1 MNANLSLIRELQS
14 ADTRIAEL
22 KREISRLPKHI
33 AEIEQKLESHKKA
46 LAADQAALEENRKAR
61 RLMESEIAGLEQKL
75 SHIRVQMGE
84 AKTNEVFRAFQ
95 KEIKFG
101 EDGIRKVE
109 DRILDKMVEAETIE
123 GNVARAGQ
131 ELKIENEAVAR
142 EITETKAR
150 VTKDKD
156 ELVLTQKKREALA
169 SSITPDVLKIYERVH
184 KMRGGNAVAEVSN
197 DCCLVCNVVMRP
209 HVSQRLRQGEE
220 LLTCESC
227 GRILYYPPLDSPP
240 VEDPAGESSIAAS

>member
-1 MNANLSLIRELQS
+1 MIWDLQS
-14 ADTRIAEL
+14 VDTRIAEL
-22 KREISRLPKHI
+22 KLEIARLPKHI
-33 AEIEQKLESHKKA
+33 AEIERKLESHKQA
-46 LAADQAALEENRKAR
+46 LAADQAALEQNRKKR

-95 KEIKFG
+95 KETKFG
-101 EDGIRKVE
+101 EDGIGKVE
-109 DRILDKMVEAETIE
+109 DRILDKMIEAETIE
-123 GNVARAGQ
+123 QNIAKAEQ
-131 ELKIENEAVAR
+131 ALKIESEAVAK

-150 VTKDKD
+150 FAKDED
-156 ELVLTQKKREALA
+156 ELVLDQKKRDASA
-169 SSITPDVLKIYERVH
+169 SSVTPDVLKTYERVR
-184 KMRGGNAVAEVSN
+184 KLRGNAVAEVSG

-220 LLTCESC
+220 ILTCESC

-240 VEDPAGESSIAAS
+240 VEDPAGENSLAAS

>member
-1 MNANLSLIRELQS
+1 MNADLRLIRDLQS
-14 ADTRIAEL
+14 VDTRIAEL
-22 KREISRLPKHI
+22 KREIASLPKHF
-33 AEIEQKLESHKKA
+33 AEIERKLESHKQA
-46 LAADQAALEENRKAR
+46 LAADQAALEQNRKER
-61 RLMESEIAGLEQKL
+61 RLREGETASFEQKL

-84 AKTNEVFRAFQ
+84 AKTNEVYRAFQ

-109 DRILDKMVEAETIE
+109 DRILDKMIEAETIE
-123 GNVARAGQ
+123 RNIAKAEQ
-131 ELKIENEAVAR
+131 ALTIESEAIFK

-150 VTKDKD
+150 FAKDED
-156 ELVLTQKKREALA
+156 ELVLAQKKREALA
-169 SSITPDVLKIYERVH
+169 SSITPDVLKIYERVRQTH
-184 KMRGGNAVAEVSN
+184 GNAVAEVSN

-240 VEDPAGESSIAAS
+240 VEDPAGGSNLAAS

>member
-1 MNANLSLIRELQS
+1 MNANLSLIRDLQS
-14 ADTRIAEL
+14 VDTRIAEL
-22 KREISRLPKHI
+22 QREIARLPKYV

-61 RLMESEIAGLEQKL
+61 RLMEGEISIQQQKL

-101 EDGIRKVE
+101 EDSVRKVE

-123 GNVARAGQ
+123 QNVAKA
-131 ELKIENEAVAR
+131 EKALKIEIEAVAK
-142 EITETKAR
+142 EIAETKAR
-150 VTKDKD
+150 FAKD
-156 ELVLTQKKREALA
+156 EDELALIQEKREALA
-169 SSITPDVLKIYERVH
+169 GSIAADVLRTYERVRRL
-184 KMRGGNAVAEVSN
+184 RGEQAVAEVI
-197 DCCLVCNVVMRP
+197 DDRCLACNVVMRP

-220 LLTCESC
+220 ILTCESC
-227 GRILYYPPLDSPP
+227 GRIFYYPPLHSPA
-240 VEDPAGESSIAAS
+240 VEDPAGESTVASS